1 MVFCDNLRCKYN
13 QRELCTN
20 MRLTISS
27 ERCVCFEHKRGR
39 QKRTN
44 ESDINIWKLD
54 AQAGGLNVNVDRAE
68 QDGVKVTSA
77 TSIDSGTSGSVT
89 LYFEDIM
96 GVQTE
101 ATINFVKE

>member
-44 ESDINIWKLD
+44 ESDINH
-54 AQAGGLNVNVDRAE
+54 RP
-68 QDGVKVTSA
+68 VKHTRRNR
-77 TSIDSGTSGSVT
+77 I
-89 LYFEDIM
+89 L
-96 GVQTE
+96 
-101 ATINFVKE
+101 K

>member
-1 MVFCDNLRCKYN
+1 MNGYKHRIASAFFDGTRSIALKANNITGGEFDIKYSN
-13 QRELCTN
+13 SL
-20 MRLTISS
+20 S
-27 ERCVCFEHKRGR
+27 
-39 QKRTN
+39 N

-54 AQAGGLNVNVDRAE
+54 AQAGGLNVNVDRVE

-101 ATINFVKE
+101 ASINFVKQ